1 MSSIRAS
8 MEGEL
13 PELAEKLSRLS
24 AIDKTGINNA
34 IAEALRS
41 GTIERFE
48 SEKSPEGAAWN
59 KSIRASEKGGLTLTM
74 TGQLKGSINARAT
87 EEGAEVGTNL
97 VYAATHQFGTS
108 GRVIRAKNKPYL
120 AFEYHGRTIR
130 KKQVTVNIPARPF
143 LGISDE
149 DRQEIKS
156 LVEEALSEAWR
167 RRRSWRLH

>member
-24 AIDKTGINNA
+24 TIDKAGINNA

-48 SEKSPEGAAWN
+48 GEKSPEGAAW
-59 KSIRASEKGGLTLTM
+59 TLTM

-97 VYAATHQFGTS
+97 VYAATHQFGAS

-156 LVEEALSEAWR
+156 LVEEALSEA
-167 RRRSWRLH
+167 

>member
-24 AIDKTGINNA
+24 TIDKAGINNA

-48 SEKSPEGAAWN
+48 GEKSPEGAAWN

-97 VYAATHQFGTS
+97 VS

-156 LVEEALSEAWR
+156 LVEEALSEA
-167 RRRSWRLH
+167 

>member
-1 MSSIRAS
+1 
-8 MEGEL
+8 MEQVHPGIGKRRTD
-13 PELAEKLSRLS
+13 PDNDRTAER
-24 AIDKTGINNA
+24 
-34 IAEALRS
+34 
-41 GTIERFE
+41 
-48 SEKSPEGAAWN
+48 P
-59 KSIRASEKGGLTLTM
+59 
-74 TGQLKGSINARAT
+74 INARAT

-97 VYAATHQFGTS
+97 VYAATHQFGAS

-156 LVEEALSEAWR
+156 LVEEALSEA
-167 RRRSWRLH
+167 

>member
-1 MSSIRAS
+1 MSSIRVS

-13 PELAEKLSRLS
+13 PDLAKKLSKLS
-24 AIDKTGINNA
+24 AVDKAGINNA
-34 IAEALRS
+34 IAEAIRS

-48 SEKSPEGAAWN
+48 TETGPDGSAWS
-59 KSIRASEKGGLTLTM
+59 KSIRASEKGGLTLTV
-74 TGQLKGSINARAT
+74 TGELKSSINARAT
-87 EEGAEVGTNL
+87 EKGAEVGTNL
-97 VYAATHQFGTS
+97 VYAATHQFGDS

-149 DRQEIKS
+149 DRKEIKS
-156 LVEEALSEAWR
+156 IVEEALSEA
-167 RRRSWRLH
+167 

>member
-13 PELAEKLSRLS
+13 PDLAKKLSKLS
-24 AIDKTGINNA
+24 AFDKAGINNA
-34 IAEALRS
+34 IAEAIRS

-48 SEKSPEGAAWN
+48 TETGPDGSAWS
-59 KSIRASEKGGLTLTM
+59 KSIRASEKGGLTLTV
-74 TGQLKGSINARAT
+74 TGELKSSINARAT
-87 EEGAEVGTNL
+87 EKGAEVGTNL
-97 VYAATHQFGTS
+97 VYAATHQFGDS

-149 DRQEIKS
+149 DRKEVKS
-156 LVEEALSEAWR
+156 IVEEALSEA
-167 RRRSWRLH
+167 

>member
-48 SEKSPEGAAWN
+48 GEKSPGRPKKVP
-59 KSIRASEKGGLTLTM
+59 KSAQTWYMQPPTSSELQDG
-74 TGQLKGSINARAT
+74 
-87 EEGAEVGTNL
+87 
-97 VYAATHQFGTS
+97 
-108 GRVIRAKNKPYL
+108 
-120 AFEYHGRTIR
+120 
-130 KKQVTVNIPARPF
+130 
-143 LGISDE
+143 
-149 DRQEIKS
+149 
-156 LVEEALSEAWR
+156 
-167 RRRSWRLH
+167 